1 MSLLKFLKGKI
12 NLKQANNSIENIEK
26 IKISVFDKFDEVFK
40 KIYEILKP
48 LGYKKDGLNFRV
60 YQEDGLCK
68 MINIQ
73 KSQFSSKESLVF
85 YINIG
90 IYLEKEEVI
99 SNPKFKIYDCI
110 LDRRIGGNNSI
121 WSIDETTDINKL
133 FACVKESLEEIFEIF
148 QEFDSREKTIQ
159 LILSN
164 KTQKY
169 FHPKT
174 MKHNTIAKLLED
186 MGCSNEVYLTHYV
199 SNNDNIITKIKQ
211 KDKEYNIQIELW
223 DAKIVNVETV
233 NCDSLIQYE
242 AIGCEIGDI
251 NIETY
256 ENKFKYSFKDVWDNN
271 RVILEIIADKLLIKE
286 NFNLETFGNLIVK
299 INDQQIPYKSSVEHC
314 IIGQKDEVY
323 AEINKIEIETKN
335 LKIKDKI
342 DIIFDSKNNF
352 KFYSSDEHTLMIYS
366 KKQNSLCVFV
376 GSDTD
381 YSFEE
386 AKFYN
391 GENYCYALKKHD
403 EQGFHYEIVEN
414 PSEHLNWDKGHI
426 IELWFAI
433 LPINSDED
441 IEQKLLDFF
450 IGHA

>member
-12 NLKQANNSIENIEK
+12 NLRQANNPIENTAE
-26 IKISVFDKFDEVFK
+26 IKVLVFDKFDELSK
-40 KIYEILKP
+40 KIYQILKP
-48 LGYKKDGLNFRV
+48 LRYKKDGLNFRL

-73 KSQFSSKESLVF
+73 KSQFNSKESLVF

-186 MGCSNEVYLTHYV
+186 MGYSNEVYLTHYV
-199 SNNDNIITKIKQ
+199 SNNDNIITQIKQ

-223 DAKIVNVETV
+223 DAKIVNVDTA

-251 NIETY
+251 NIESY

-271 RVILEIIADKLLIKE
+271 RVILEIIAEKLLIKE
-286 NFNLETFGNLIVK
+286 NVTLDTFGNLIVK
-299 INDQQIPYKSSVEHC
+299 TNDQQIPYKIV
-314 IIGQKDEVY
+314 KAKNLKTKEVIKLKIFESEKENGNFVMY
-323 AEINKIEIETKN
+323 AEIENQNILSSSSYYFDCYQKLRDKLLEKGYGLLCIGSKIN
-335 LKIKDKI
+335 AVQSPMASVSDKI
-342 DIIFDSKNNF
+342 YLVEKGQPAKNVQSLYEFCDMEDFPNTEEQNEF
-352 KFYSSDEHTLMIYS
+352 NKEWI
-366 KKQNSLCVFV
+366 NSL
-376 GSDTD
+376 
-381 YSFEE
+381 
-386 AKFYN
+386 N
-391 GENYCYALKKHD
+391 N
-403 EQGFHYEIVEN
+403 
-414 PSEHLNWDKGHI
+414 
-426 IELWFAI
+426 
-433 LPINSDED
+433 
-441 IEQKLLDFF
+441 
-450 IGHA
+450 